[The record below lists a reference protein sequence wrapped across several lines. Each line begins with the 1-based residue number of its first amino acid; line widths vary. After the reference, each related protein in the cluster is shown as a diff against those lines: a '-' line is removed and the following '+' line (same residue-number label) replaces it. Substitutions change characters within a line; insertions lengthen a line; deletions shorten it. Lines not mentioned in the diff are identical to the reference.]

1 MFLTRVPLLGG
12 EAAVVP
18 LAVAV
23 GDAARVLHVE
33 RDVRGAGSDAAEVG
47 GHGAEVTLPHGDGA
61 DSVHC
66 RPARGA
72 DL

>member
-23 GDAARVLHVE
+23 GDAAWVLHVE
-33 RDVRGAGSDAAEVG
+33 HDVRGAGSDAAEVG